1 MNGVRALKNNYIL
14 IDFENVQPK
23 NLELLR
29 GHSFTLIVFVGAN
42 QKSVPFDF
50 AEALQG
56 LGGNAGYQKVT
67 GNGSNALD
75 FHMAFYL
82 GELAATDADAYFHVI
97 SRDKGFDPLIAH
109 LRQRKIFAL
118 RHVDLSEIPFV
129 KISNASSLDQKI
141 EAIVDSLRSRGTSRP
156 RKVKTLKGTVNALF
170 MKTLEYDD
178 LETLVRELERRGH
191 VVFSDQSVSYGPDIV
206 RH

>member
-1 MNGVRALKNNYIL
+1 MKNNFIL

-29 GHSFTLIVFVGAN
+29 GHTFTLIVFVGAN

-50 AEALQG
+50 AEALQS
-56 LGGNAGYQKVT
+56 LGENAGYQKIT

-75 FHMAFYL
+75 FHIAFYL
-82 GELAATDADAYFHVI
+82 GELAAKDANAYFHVI

-109 LRQRKIFAL
+109 LRQRKIRAL
-118 RHVDLSEIPFV
+118 RHADLSDIPFV
-129 KISNASSLDQKI
+129 KISNASSLDQKV
-141 EAIVDSLRSRGTSRP
+141 EAIVGSLTSRGNSRP
-156 RKVKTLKGTVNALF
+156 RKVKTLKGTVDALF
-170 MKTLEYDD
+170 MKTLED
-178 LETLVRELERRGH
+178 EELEKLIGELIKRGH
-191 VVFSDQSVSYGPDIV
+191 VIVSDQSVSYGSGIV

>member
-1 MNGVRALKNNYIL
+1 LKNNFIL

-29 GHSFTLIVFVGAN
+29 GHTFTLIVFVGAN

-50 AEALQG
+50 AEALQR
-56 LGGNAGYQKVT
+56 LGENAGYQKIT

-75 FHMAFYL
+75 FHIAFYL
-82 GELAATDADAYFHVI
+82 GELAAKDADAYFHVI

-109 LRQRKIFAL
+109 LRQRKIRAL

-129 KISNASSLDQKI
+129 KISNASSLDQKV
-141 EAIVDSLRSRGTSRP
+141 EAIVGSLTSRGTSRP
-156 RKVKTLKGTVNALF
+156 RKVKTLKGTVDALF
-170 MKTLEYDD
+170 MKTLED
-178 LETLVRELERRGH
+178 EELEKLIGELIRRGH
-191 VVFSDQSVSYGPDIV
+191 VIVSDQSVIYGPGIV

>member
-1 MNGVRALKNNYIL
+1 LKNNYIL

-29 GHSFTLIVFVGAN
+29 GHPCKLIVFIGAN
-42 QKSVPFDF
+42 QKSVPFGF
-50 AEALQG
+50 AEQLQG
-56 LGGNAGYQKVT
+56 LGENAGYQKIT

-75 FHMAFYL
+75 FHIAFYL
-82 GELAATDADAYFHVI
+82 GELAAQDADAYFHVI

-109 LRQRKIFAL
+109 LRQRKIPAL
-118 RHVDLSEIPFV
+118 RHVDLSEVPFV

-141 EAIVDSLRSRGTSRP
+141 EAIVDSLKSRGTSRP
-156 RKVKTLKGTVNALF
+156 RKIKTLKGTVNALF
-170 MKTLEYDD
+170 MKTLDDAD
-178 LETLVRELERRGH
+178 LEALVKELKERGH
-191 VVFSDQSVSYGPDIV
+191 VVFSDQAVSYGPHIV

>member
-1 MNGVRALKNNYIL
+1 MKKNFIL

-23 NLELLR
+23 NLELLS
-29 GHSFTLIVFVGAN
+29 GHDCKLIVFVGAN

-50 AEALQG
+50 AKALQS
-56 LGGNAGYQKVT
+56 LGESAGYKKIT

-75 FHMAFYL
+75 FHIAFYL
-82 GELAATDADAYFHVI
+82 GELAANNADAYFHII

-109 LRQRKIFAL
+109 LRQRKIPAL
-118 RHVDLSEIPFV
+118 RHIDISEIPFV

-141 EAIVDSLRSRGTSRP
+141 DAIVDSLQSRGTSRP
-156 RKVKTLKGTVNALF
+156 RKIKTLKGTVNALF
-170 MKTLEYDD
+170 RKTLEHEE
-178 LETLVRELERRGH
+178 LETLVGELIRRGH
-191 VVFSDQSVSYGPDIV
+191 VVCSDQSVSYGPRIV